1 VKNGGAPKITIV
13 VTTQTAGTINASVD
27 VTETTLD
34 PNPSNN
40 SASTTTTVT

>member
-1 VKNGGAPKITIV
+1 V
-13 VTTQTAGTINASVD
+13 NA
-27 VTETTLD
+27 TETTLD